1 MFSINQV
8 KLFSFGYFTAR
19 NIPEDSFNGHIP
31 AQFVRGNTEKM
42 NMIGQ
47 AWIIETGNKL

>member
-19 NIPEDSFNGHIP
+19 NIPEQGLNGYIP
-31 AQFVRGNTEKM
+31 AQLVRRKTEKM

-47 AWIIETGNKL
+47 ARIIETGNKL